1 MLFGNHAEGVGY
13 GPLFGY
19 TKLVA
24 ARWLLG
30 SGLDNVFVG
39 KLGELLHL
47 QLLFQGPSVHP
58 RGQCG
63 IIRIPPCYREQRS
76 VRFGW
81 DLGHAEQAQGI
92 VLQLLLYR

>member
-1 MLFGNHAEGVGY
+1 MLFGNHVEGVGY

-24 ARWLLG
+24 AQWLLG
-30 SGLDNVFVG
+30 SGLDDVFVG

-63 IIRIPPCYREQRS
+63 IIRIPPCYCEQRS

-92 VLQLLLYR
+92 VLQL

>member
-1 MLFGNHAEGVGY
+1 MLFGNHVEGVGY
-13 GPLFGY
+13 GPPFGY

-24 ARWLLG
+24 AQWLLG
-30 SGLDNVFVG
+30 SGLDDVFVG

-63 IIRIPPCYREQRS
+63 IIRIPPCYCEQRS

-92 VLQLLLYR
+92 VLQL